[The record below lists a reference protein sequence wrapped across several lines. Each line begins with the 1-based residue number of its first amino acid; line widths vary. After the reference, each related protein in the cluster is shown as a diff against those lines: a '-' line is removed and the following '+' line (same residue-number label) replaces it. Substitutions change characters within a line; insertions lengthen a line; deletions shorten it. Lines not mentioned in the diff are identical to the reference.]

1 MFCKYSRLHLYSEY
15 RPALRVSHQFV
26 ALAIVCNVCNGVTR
40 YLDTTWVASPPPISH
55 LTLAPCLVRKPSNI
69 KIPVWCHG
77 LLLSCHQCHLE
88 LCMNITTHFHTHN
101 MYTVQK
107 TLFVSSFLML
117 YAKTEQYRVFLLF
130 RFMLTF
136 ISHPQWVTYPSH
148 DEGCS

>member
-101 MYTVQK
+101 MYT
-107 TLFVSSFLML
+107 L
-117 YAKTEQYRVFLLF
+117 QYRSLVIKT
-130 RFMLTF
+130 R
-136 ISHPQWVTYPSH
+136 
-148 DEGCS
+148 DNEGDYITAMYARQLGYGRP